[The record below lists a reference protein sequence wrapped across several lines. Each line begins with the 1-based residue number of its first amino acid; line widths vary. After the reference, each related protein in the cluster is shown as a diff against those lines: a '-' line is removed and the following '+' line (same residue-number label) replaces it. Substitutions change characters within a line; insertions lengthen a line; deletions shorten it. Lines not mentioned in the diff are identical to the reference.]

1 LDKHLAQRPWTLVL
15 AAGLLGVFGCGDGA
29 KHDQELLGELERLA
43 FVPSGQVRKGVFLR
57 EEFTARAA
65 APLLVDRFEVT
76 RGDLERAGLG
86 TNEVQGEQQ
95 EPVGSETWPASLGY
109 GEAVSFAGARG
120 MRLPTPGEWL
130 YIASGSLGHRYPWGY
145 NSQESVANTLDLG
158 MERPLAVGTFEA
170 GRGPFGTYD
179 QLGNVWEWTSGWVP
193 GIGDPIGVGAGVD
206 INAGGSSDGPYLSA
220 MGGSYTARQR
230 PLFVEGGIADVPLS
244 FFAKTLTPEHRAQD
258 VGARCVADAEAYLAS
273 IASALPK
280 DKHSQKRLS
289 ALGQRWFATGESD
302 LIALLEK
309 LVTEHG
315 TGTGLDAL
323 LSGARP

>member
-1 LDKHLAQRPWTLVL
+1 MDKHLAPRPWACVL
-15 AAGLLGVFGCGDGA
+15 AVGLLGILGCDDGA
-29 KHDQELLGELERLA
+29 KDDQELLGELERLA
-43 FVPSGQVRKGVFLR
+43 FVPSGQVRRGVFLR
-57 EEFTARAA
+57 EDFTARAV
-65 APLLVDRFEVT
+65 APLFVDRFEVT
-76 RGDLERAGLG
+76 RGDLKRVGLERDD
-86 TNEVQGEQQ
+86 EPEQ
-95 EPVGSETWPASLGY
+95 VGSDSWPVSLGY
-109 GEAVSFAGARG
+109 GEAVSFAETRG

-158 MERPLAVGTFEA
+158 MERALAVGTFEA

-193 GIGDPIGVGAGVD
+193 GIGDPIGVGAGLD
-206 INAGGSSDGPYLSA
+206 INSANVKDGPYLSA

-258 VGARCVADAEAYLAS
+258 VGARCVANAEAYLAS
-273 IASALPK
+273 IAATLPK
-280 DKHSQKRLS
+280 DKQSQERLS
-289 ALGQRWFATGESD
+289 ALGHRWFLTGESD
-302 LIALLEK
+302 LVTLLER
-309 LVTEHG
+309 LVSEHG
-315 TGTGLDAL
+315 KGTGLDYI